1 MLYKVLEELKVLL
14 EYYEKESGEK
24 PKIVGVGL
32 SSRKNL
38 CIHPEVGKYTTTSIK
53 VDNSGVA
60 SPISEGDVFIY
71 SCSLSQLIS
80 FEIDL
85 ISKKINCAE
94 HEYMN
99 MSPSLIGLAMPLVD
113 NVFSKA

>member
-1 MLYKVLEELKVLL
+1 MYKVLEELKVLL

-38 CIHPEVGKYTTTSIK
+38 CIHPEVSKYRSTSIK

-60 SPISEGDVFIY
+60 SPISDWDIFIY
-71 SCSLSQLIS
+71 SCSASQFIS
-80 FEIDL
+80 IEID
-85 ISKKINCAE
+85 
-94 HEYMN
+94 
-99 MSPSLIGLAMPLVD
+99 
-113 NVFSKA
+113 